1 MAHKKMMAL
10 FILLSL
16 FLFTLCSVQAPELRV
31 TGEKTALER
40 EVIGTYERMSE
51 DTWMVASSRSANGS
65 KKQEISEEKKR
76 VLDALQ
82 QQKFNKDDIEEF
94 KRKGYVGENNLGFLE
109 IRNPDKLQNDTDTYK
124 LVNDIVVEENNDREV
139 IVNRV
144 IELNQ
149 NLKNAVQENVMA
161 IFAQMYQENSPV
173 GTWIQQ
179 KIGDWVKK

>member
-1 MAHKKMMAL
+1 MTRQYFMAIAML
-10 FILLSL
+10 IPL
-16 FLFTLCSVQAPELRV
+16 FLFTRCSVQAPELRV

-51 DTWMVASSRSANGS
+51 DTWMIASSRSANGG
-65 KKQEISEEKKR
+65 KKAEISEEKKR
-76 VLDALQ
+76 VLEALQ

-109 IRNPDKLQNDTDTYK
+109 IRNPDELQKDSNTYK
-124 LVNDIVVEENNDREV
+124 LVNEIVTEENNDREV
-139 IVNRV
+139 IINRV

-173 GTWIQQ
+173 GTWVQQ
-179 KIGDWVKK
+179 KIGDWVKR

>member
-1 MAHKKMMAL
+1 MTRKYFMAL
-10 FILLSL
+10 AMLFLLL
-16 FLFTLCSVQAPELRV
+16 LFTLCSVQAPELRV

-51 DTWMVASSRSANGS
+51 DTWMIASSRSVNGG

-76 VLDALQ
+76 VLEALQ

-94 KRKGYVGENNLGFLE
+94 KRKGYVGENNQGFLI
-109 IRNPDKLQNDTDTYK
+109 IRNADELQKNTNIYK
-124 LVNDIVVEENNDREV
+124 LVNEIVTEENDDREV
-139 IVNRV
+139 IISRV
-144 IELNQ
+144 VELNQ
-149 NLKNAVQENVMA
+149 NLKNAVQDNVMA

-173 GTWIQQ
+173 GTWVQA